1 MQIKVRLREINV
13 ATLNADTVILITKF
27 LRTARS
33 HEGFDLHMQQPGVV
47 KKIIKYAEDSKDP
60 DLIVLSMRIKK
71 AIASQIKEA
80 DIEHN
85 SFNTYSCH

>member
-1 MQIKVRLREINV
+1 MQIKVRLREIDV

-33 HEGFDLHMQQPGVV
+33 HEDFDLHMQQPGVV
-47 KKIIKYAEDSKDP
+47 KKIIEYAEDSKDP
-60 DLIVLSMRIKK
+60 DLIILSMRIKK

-85 SFNTYSCH
+85 SFNTYTYH

>member
-1 MQIKVRLREINV
+1 MQIKVRLRDINV
-13 ATLNADTVILITKF
+13 ATLYADTVILITKF

-33 HEGFDLHMQQPGVV
+33 NEDFDLHMQQPGVV
-47 KKIIKYAEDSKDP
+47 KKIIEYAEESKDP

-71 AIASQIKEA
+71 AIASQIKES

-85 SFNTYSCH
+85 SLEIHTYY

>member
-1 MQIKVRLREINV
+1 MQIKVRLRDINV
-13 ATLNADTVILITKF
+13 ATLYADTVILITKF

-33 HEGFDLHMQQPGVV
+33 NEDFDLNMQQPGVV
-47 KKIIKYAEDSKDP
+47 KKMIEYAEESKDP

-71 AIASQIKEA
+71 AIASQIKES

-85 SFNTYSCH
+85 SLEIHTYY